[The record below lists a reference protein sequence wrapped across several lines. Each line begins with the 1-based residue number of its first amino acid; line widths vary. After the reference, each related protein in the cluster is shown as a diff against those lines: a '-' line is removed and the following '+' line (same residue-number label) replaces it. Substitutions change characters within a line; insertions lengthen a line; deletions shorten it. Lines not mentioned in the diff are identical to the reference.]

1 MGSFGTENFRS
12 LIFFIFWLFTEFS
25 RLRDRGVVRHLASER
40 HARRSICRSSATR
53 LLQQARRTASH
64 AGRPCAG
71 FGNLVEAP
79 ALRIVDLARPLGYH
93 DGFRRLASVR
103 LIGPQGSGEARLAV
117 QHFTQR
123 VGTSTTHHVVLPNP
137 RRRLQGRALTR
148 LTMSRR
154 FGRTKREEVDAMQV
168 KETVAYVLNH
178 EFQISVPAS
187 DLDAKADARLVD
199 LKDKVRLNGFRPGKV
214 PVSHLKKV
222 YGRSVMA
229 ETVEQTIRDTN
240 SQIFSERGFRLATEP
255 KVTMPTEEKA
265 VEDILTGKSD
275 LTYTV
280 AIEVVPAIQLAD
292 FKSFSV
298 EKPVADVTDADV
310 DEAIKRIADQNRGY
324 TAKAEG
330 AKAETGDRVT
340 ISFKGTIDGTPFDGG
355 TGENI
360 QVVIGAGQFIPGFE
374 EQLVG
379 IAAGE
384 TRNLKVS
391 FPKNYMSEKLAGQ
404 PAEFETT
411 ATAIEAPQGVE
422 INDEFAKTL
431 GLESLD
437 KLKQAA
443 RERLTAEYAGAT
455 RQRVKRTLLD
465 RLDEAHQFEAP
476 PTLID
481 EEFNLMWNSIKA
493 EMESGGKTFADE
505 NTTEEASQEEYR
517 KIADRRVRL
526 GLVLSEIGEKNKIT
540 VTDDEV
546 SRAVIERAR
555 QMPGRE
561 KEVWD
566 YYRSNANALA
576 QLRAP
581 IYEDKVV
588 DFILELANVTEKKV
602 TREDLFKDDEA
613 EKSAA

>member
-1 MGSFGTENFRS
+1 
-12 LIFFIFWLFTEFS
+12 
-25 RLRDRGVVRHLASER
+25 
-40 HARRSICRSSATR
+40 
-53 LLQQARRTASH
+53 
-64 AGRPCAG
+64 
-71 FGNLVEAP
+71 
-79 ALRIVDLARPLGYH
+79 
-93 DGFRRLASVR
+93 
-103 LIGPQGSGEARLAV
+103 
-117 QHFTQR
+117 
-123 VGTSTTHHVVLPNP
+123 
-137 RRRLQGRALTR
+137 
-148 LTMSRR
+148 
-154 FGRTKREEVDAMQV
+154 MQV
-168 KETVAYVLNH
+168 TETLSQGLKH
-178 EFQISVPAS
+178 EFQINVPAS

-199 LKDKVRLNGFRPGKV
+199 MKDKVRLNGFRPGKV

-229 ETVEQTIRDTN
+229 ETIDQTIRDTN
-240 SQIFSERGFRLATEP
+240 TQIFTERGFRLATEP
-255 KVTMPTEEKA
+255 KITMPTEEKE
-265 VEDILTGKSD
+265 VEQILTGKSD

-280 AIEVVPAIQLAD
+280 AIEVVPAIVLAD
-292 FKSFSV
+292 FKSFTL
-298 EKPVADVTDADV
+298 EKPIAEVTDTDV
-310 DEAIKRIADQNRGY
+310 EQAIKRIADQNR
-324 TAKAEG
+324 TFAAKGEG
-330 AKAETGDRVT
+330 AKAESGDRVT
-340 ISFKGTIDGTPFDGG
+340 ISFKGTINGTPFDGG
-355 TGENI
+355 AGENI

-374 EQLVG
+374 EQLIDIG
-379 IAAGE
+379 AGE

-391 FPKNYMSEKLAGQ
+391 FPKNYMSETLAGQ

-411 ATAIEAPQGVE
+411 ATLIEAPQAVD

-455 RQRVKRTLLD
+455 RQRVKRILLD
-465 RLDEAHQFEAP
+465 RLDESHKFEAP
-476 PTLID
+476 PSLVE
-481 EEFNLMWNSIKA
+481 EEFNLMWNSVKA
-493 EMESGGKTFADE
+493 EMESNGKTFADE
-505 NTTEEASQEEYR
+505 NTTEEAAKEEYHT
-517 KIADRRVRL
+517 IADRRVRL

-566 YYRSNANALA
+566 FYRNNVNALA

-588 DFILELANVTEKKV
+588 DFILELAHVTEKKV
-602 TREDLFKDDEA
+602 SREELYKDDEE

>member
-1 MGSFGTENFRS
+1 
-12 LIFFIFWLFTEFS
+12 
-25 RLRDRGVVRHLASER
+25 
-40 HARRSICRSSATR
+40 
-53 LLQQARRTASH
+53 
-64 AGRPCAG
+64 
-71 FGNLVEAP
+71 
-79 ALRIVDLARPLGYH
+79 
-93 DGFRRLASVR
+93 
-103 LIGPQGSGEARLAV
+103 
-117 QHFTQR
+117 
-123 VGTSTTHHVVLPNP
+123 
-137 RRRLQGRALTR
+137 
-148 LTMSRR
+148 
-154 FGRTKREEVDAMQV
+154 MQV
-168 KETVAYVLNH
+168 TETLAEGLKR

-229 ETVEQTIRDTN
+229 ETIDQTIRDTN
-240 SQIFSERGFRLATEP
+240 TQIFTERGFRLATEP
-255 KVTMPTEEKA
+255 KITMPTEQKA
-265 VEDILTGKSD
+265 VEDILAGKSD

-280 AIEVVPAIQLAD
+280 SIEVVPAIQLAD

-298 EKPVADVTDADV
+298 DKPVAEVTDADV
-310 DEAIKRIADQNRGY
+310 DEAIKRIADQNRAYAPKG
-324 TAKAEG
+324 EG

-340 ISFKGTIDGTPFDGG
+340 ISFKGTINGTPFDGG
-355 TGENI
+355 AGENI
-360 QVVIGAGQFIPGFE
+360 QVTIGSNSFIPGFE
-374 EQLVG
+374 EQLIG

-384 TRNLKVS
+384 TRTLSVS
-391 FPKNYMSEKLAGQ
+391 FPKNYASEKLAGQ

-411 ATAIEAPQGVE
+411 ATLIEAPQE
-422 INDEFAKTL
+422 TKIDDEFAKTL

-437 KLKQAA
+437 KLKEAA
-443 RERLTAEYAGAT
+443 RERLAAEFAAAT

-465 RLDEAHQFEAP
+465 RLDESHRFDAP
-476 PTLID
+476 PSLVE
-481 EEFNLMWNSIKA
+481 EEFNLMWRSIKA
-493 EMESGGKTFADE
+493 EMESSGKTFADE
-505 NTTEEASQEEYR
+505 NTTEDAAREEYH

-566 YYRSNANALA
+566 YYRNNANALA

-602 TREDLFKDDEA
+602 TREDLYKDDEA

>member
-1 MGSFGTENFRS
+1 
-12 LIFFIFWLFTEFS
+12 
-25 RLRDRGVVRHLASER
+25 
-40 HARRSICRSSATR
+40 
-53 LLQQARRTASH
+53 
-64 AGRPCAG
+64 
-71 FGNLVEAP
+71 
-79 ALRIVDLARPLGYH
+79 
-93 DGFRRLASVR
+93 
-103 LIGPQGSGEARLAV
+103 
-117 QHFTQR
+117 
-123 VGTSTTHHVVLPNP
+123 
-137 RRRLQGRALTR
+137 
-148 LTMSRR
+148 
-154 FGRTKREEVDAMQV
+154 MQV
-168 KETVAYVLNH
+168 TETLAEGLKH
-178 EFQISVPAS
+178 EFQISVSAR
-187 DLDAKADARLVD
+187 DLDAKADAKLVD

-229 ETVEQTIRDTN
+229 ETIDQTIRDTN
-240 SQIFSERGFRLATEP
+240 SQIFTERGFRLATEP
-255 KVTMPTEEKA
+255 KVTMPTEAKD

-280 AIEVVPAIQLAD
+280 SIEVVPAIQLAD
-292 FKSFSV
+292 FKSFTV
-298 EKPVADVTDADV
+298 EKPVAEVTDADL
-310 DEAIKRIADQNRGY
+310 DEAIKRIADQNRSFA
-324 TAKAEG
+324 AKAEG

-340 ISFKGTIDGTPFDGG
+340 ISFKGSIDGTPFDGG

-360 QVVIGAGQFIPGFE
+360 QVTIGSNSFIPGFE
-374 EQLVG
+374 EQLLG
-379 IAAGE
+379 MAAGE
-384 TRNLKVS
+384 TRTLKVS
-391 FPKNYMSEKLAGQ
+391 FPKNYASEKLAGQ

-411 ATAIEAPQGVE
+411 ATLIEAPQETE

-437 KLKQAA
+437 KLKEAA
-443 RERLTAEYAGAT
+443 RERLAAEFAGTT

-465 RLDEAHQFEAP
+465 RLDEAHRFEAP
-476 PTLID
+476 PSLVE

-493 EMESGGKTFADE
+493 EMESSGKSFADE
-505 NTTEEASQEEYR
+505 DTTEEAAREEYH

-566 YYRSNANALA
+566 YYRNNANALA

-602 TREDLFKDDEA
+602 TREDLYKDDEA

>member
-1 MGSFGTENFRS
+1 M
-12 LIFFIFWLFTEFS
+12 
-25 RLRDRGVVRHLASER
+25 
-40 HARRSICRSSATR
+40 
-53 LLQQARRTASH
+53 
-64 AGRPCAG
+64 
-71 FGNLVEAP
+71 
-79 ALRIVDLARPLGYH
+79 
-93 DGFRRLASVR
+93 
-103 LIGPQGSGEARLAV
+103 
-117 QHFTQR
+117 
-123 VGTSTTHHVVLPNP
+123 
-137 RRRLQGRALTR
+137 
-148 LTMSRR
+148 
-154 FGRTKREEVDAMQV
+154 DAMQV
-168 KETVAYVLNH
+168 TETLSQGLKH
-178 EFQISVPAS
+178 EFQINVPAS
-187 DLDAKADARLVD
+187 DLDAKADAKLVD

-229 ETVEQTIRDTN
+229 ETIDQTIRDTN
-240 SQIFSERGFRLATEP
+240 TQIFTERGFRLATEP
-255 KVTMPTEEKA
+255 KITMPTEEKE
-265 VEDILTGKSD
+265 VEQILSGKSD

-280 AIEVVPAIQLAD
+280 SIEVVPAIALAD
-292 FKSFSV
+292 FKSFTL
-298 EKPVADVTDADV
+298 EKPVAEVTDPDV
-310 DEAIKRIADQNRGY
+310 DEAIKRIADQSRTY
-324 TAKAEG
+324 AAKGEG
-330 AKAETGDRVT
+330 ASAESGDRVT

-391 FPKNYMSEKLAGQ
+391 FPKNYLSEKLAGQ

-411 ATAIEAPQGVE
+411 ATAIEAPQAVE

-443 RERLTAEYAGAT
+443 RDRLTAEYAGAT

-465 RLDEAHQFEAP
+465 RLDESHKFEAP
-476 PTLID
+476 PSLIE
-481 EEFNLMWNSIKA
+481 EEFNLMWNSVKA
-493 EMESGGKTFADE
+493 EMESNGKTFADE
-505 NTTEEASQEEYR
+505 NTTEEAAKEEYH

-566 YYRSNANALA
+566 FYRNNANALA

-588 DFILELANVTEKKV
+588 DFILELAHVTETKV
-602 TREDLFKDDEA
+602 SREELYKDDE
-613 EKSAA
+613 EQKSAA

>member
-1 MGSFGTENFRS
+1 
-12 LIFFIFWLFTEFS
+12 
-25 RLRDRGVVRHLASER
+25 
-40 HARRSICRSSATR
+40 
-53 LLQQARRTASH
+53 
-64 AGRPCAG
+64 
-71 FGNLVEAP
+71 
-79 ALRIVDLARPLGYH
+79 
-93 DGFRRLASVR
+93 
-103 LIGPQGSGEARLAV
+103 
-117 QHFTQR
+117 
-123 VGTSTTHHVVLPNP
+123 
-137 RRRLQGRALTR
+137 
-148 LTMSRR
+148 
-154 FGRTKREEVDAMQV
+154 MQV
-168 KETVAYVLNH
+168 TETLSQGLKH
-178 EFQISVPAS
+178 EFQINVPAS

-199 LKDKVRLNGFRPGKV
+199 MKDKVRLNGFRPGKV

-229 ETVEQTIRDTN
+229 ETIDQTIRDTN
-240 SQIFSERGFRLATEP
+240 TQIFTERGFRLATEP
-255 KVTMPTEEKA
+255 KITMPTEEKE
-265 VEDILTGKSD
+265 VEQILTGKSD

-280 AIEVVPAIQLAD
+280 AIEVVPAIVLAD
-292 FKSFSV
+292 FKSFTL
-298 EKPVADVTDADV
+298 EKPIAEVTDTDV
-310 DEAIKRIADQNRGY
+310 EQAIKRIADQNRSFA
-324 TAKAEG
+324 AKGEG
-330 AKAETGDRVT
+330 AKAESGDRVS
-340 ISFKGTIDGTPFDGG
+340 ISFKGTINGTPFDGG
-355 TGENI
+355 AGENI

-374 EQLVG
+374 EQLIDIV
-379 IAAGE
+379 AGE

-391 FPKNYMSEKLAGQ
+391 FPKNYMSETLAGQ

-411 ATAIEAPQGVE
+411 ATLIEAPQAVD

-455 RQRVKRTLLD
+455 RQRVKRILLD
-465 RLDEAHQFEAP
+465 RLDESHKFEAP
-476 PTLID
+476 PSLVE
-481 EEFNLMWNSIKA
+481 EEFNLMWNSVKA
-493 EMESGGKTFADE
+493 EMESNGKTFADE
-505 NTTEEASQEEYR
+505 NTTEEAAKEEYH

-566 YYRSNANALA
+566 FYRNNANALA

-588 DFILELANVTEKKV
+588 DFILELAHVTETKV
-602 TREDLFKDDEA
+602 SREELYKDEEE